1 MTEARIDGR
10 RTMIIKPVLCNLES
24 VVILRYGPSVV

>member
-1 MTEARIDGR
+1 METTIDGR

-24 VVILRYGPSVV
+24 VMMLRYGPSVV